1 MMATKTKTQTTKSSP
16 SVATMPLGRLNRA
29 QNRAVARL
37 TLATIGRIHEIFLP
51 VQTWLVTG
59 VTGAAKTDGNADPTT
74 LMGLSNGLN
83 ERWLRAMNALK
94 ATLEVAREQAASMP
108 FGVLVRQHN
117 SYFATLIAESAE
129 GAERKTEKGNCD
141 LTPTLSRGEGERL
154 LLEDE
159 LTAEEVLP
167 ILRLWQMRREQ
178 ALRAVAAAIEGDGLN
193 LSQRI
198 WRLENGGLDRIR
210 ATLASAYDGRTNA
223 LSLARQI
230 EAELGANA
238 DMPRWTTSRLHR
250 MTPTERMNDRRGLIT
265 DPAKRSQGVSY
276 NAVRLARTEIQRANH
291 AVATEIAKHNPAVV
305 GRKVM
310 LSPGHPKI
318 DICDEW
324 AGGGPYPKDDEILP
338 LHPNCMCYY
347 LDVLMERG
355 EFDKKVQEWLRGDGT
370 FLDDYA
376 NWLGV
381 RNPVQTL
388 PYDVPI
394 VEVLDF
400 WLSTSHAAEAVAMLV
415 S

>member
-1 MMATKTKTQTTKSSP
+1 
-16 SVATMPLGRLNRA
+16 MPLRRLNRA
-29 QNRAVARL
+29 QSRAVARL
-37 TLATIGRIHEIFLP
+37 TLATAGRIHEILLP

-59 VTGAAKTDGNADPTT
+59 VTGSAKNDGNADPTA

-83 ERWLRAMNALK
+83 ERWHLAMNALK

-108 FGVLVRQHN
+108 FGVLVRHHN
-117 SYFATLIAESAE
+117 SYFAPLQQPIAESAE
-129 GAERKTEKGNCD
+129 RKAEKSNRICD
-141 LTPTLSRGEGERL
+141 LAKTLRPIWEKDVALTHEGEL
-154 LLEDE
+154 PLQEDE
-159 LTAEEVLP
+159 LTAEDMLP
-167 ILRLWQMRREQ
+167 VLRLWQMRREQ
-178 ALRAVAAAIEGDGLN
+178 ALRAVAGAIEGDGLN

-198 WRLENGGLDRIR
+198 WRLGNGGLDRIR

-238 DMPRWTTSRLHR
+238 DLPRWTTTRLYK
-250 MTPTERMNDRRGLIT
+250 MTPSERMADKRGLIT
-265 DPAKRSQGVSY
+265 DPANRARGVSY
-276 NAVRLARTEIQRANH
+276 NAVRLARTEIQRVNH
-291 AVATEIAKHNPAVV
+291 AVSTEIAKHNPALT

-318 DICDEW
+318 DICDDW
-324 AGGGPYPKDDEILP
+324 ASGGPYPKSDEILP

-355 EFDKKVQEWLRGDGT
+355 EFDKHVREWLRGEGN

-376 NWLGV
+376 SWLGM

-388 PYDVPI
+388 PYEVPI

-400 WLSTSHAAEAVAMLV
+400 WLSTSHAAEAVKLLV
-415 S
+415 A